1 MFNNDVSALLQD
13 IQDQHSVLRRE
24 ENLPVRLAIIGGL
37 GSLGLLLARRG
48 GRVRRLVYTG
58 LGSGLGTLGC
68 YPGEVRQSVD
78 GIRTGQLPTMSSAS
92 LPRFDSTQ
100 VSRSAEYLSA
110 AFSDVLSAVSEAGK
124 TVSQTIESQTKVP

>member
-1 MFNNDVSALLQD
+1 M
-13 IQDQHSVLRRE
+13 
-24 ENLPVRLAIIGGL
+24 
-37 GSLGLLLARRG
+37 
-48 GRVRRLVYTG
+48 RRLVYTG
-58 LGSGLGTLGC
+58 LGSGLGTLGL

-78 GIRTGQLPTMSSAS
+78 GIRTGQLPTISSAS

-124 TVSQTIESQTKVP
+124 TISQTIESQTKVL